1 MVDSGTCCEQKNSGC
16 VYTSLIVEGRPV
28 KELKRGVLNV

>member
-1 MVDSGTCCEQKNSGC
+1 MVDSGTCCEQKNC
-16 VYTSLIVEGRPV
+16 VYTSLIVEDRPV